1 MKKFLENKIP
11 QNGLLYNDFVD
22 LIKNKIEQT
31 DINLL
36 NADEKHL
43 FDYTKLNYQRMLR
56 IDKTYKV
63 PFEIENL
70 IKKIDSY
77 QLWMVLTEDWCGDSA
92 QNLPYFNK
100 YAALNINIDL
110 RILERDKNLE
120 IMDEYLT
127 NGKSRSIPKIVAFNK
142 NGEEL
147 FIWGPRPKEA
157 EDLLNKLKAE
167 GLQKDEYVEKLH
179 LWYGRNRG
187 KALESEFIEILKTF

>member
-31 DINLL
+31 DSNSL

-63 PFEIENL
+63 PIEIEYL
-70 IKKIDSY
+70 IKKIDTY

-120 IMDEYLT
+120 IIDEYLT

-142 NGEEL
+142 NGDEL

-157 EDLLNKLKAE
+157 EDLLYKLKAE

-187 KALESEFIEILKTF
+187 KALESEFIEILKTI

>member
-31 DINLL
+31 DSNSLD
-36 NADEKHL
+36 ADEKHL

-147 FIWGPRPKEA
+147 FIWGPRPKAA

>member
-31 DINLL
+31 DSNSL

-63 PFEIENL
+63 PIEIEYL
-70 IKKIDSY
+70 IKKIDTY

-142 NGEEL
+142 NGDEL

-157 EDLLNKLKAE
+157 EDLLYKLKAE

-187 KALESEFIEILKTF
+187 KALESEFIEILKTI

>member
-1 MKKFLENKIP
+1 MKKFVENKIP

-31 DINLL
+31 DSNSLD
-36 NADEKHL
+36 ADEKHL